1 MFPYSLNDESF
12 NICMNFYK
20 LKPLQI
26 EYAKYFPKYLE
37 NAWVLE
43 QLILYA
49 VTNGYMANSDGIELL
64 ATLVHHR
71 EVLFEI

>member
-26 EYAKYFPKYLE
+26 EYDKCFAKYLE
-37 NAWVLE
+37 YGWVLE